1 MHYEYAVEPRT
12 IAADWH
18 TCRYISEKFGFDRGR
33 LLSLYPRKWLELA
46 KLAIDE
52 TDGLSDIDKKKVI
65 EKLLQLK
72 RNCSIRSNRDYN
84 PDLPEWINNAIA
96 QQAIDPFHAIIA
108 MENPGNEDFILQASD
123 VDDSHPLFSVPHE
136 CRIQR
141 EAKSLAEAMRLMLKA
156 AHHVLFVDAYYDP
169 FKIEYQNTLRACLG
183 FVRSD
188 SPGLVCEVH
197 HTEYRN
203 GPPTG
208 EIQNNA
214 HEIFRDVIP
223 DGLKLSIYR
232 WREKDCGEDFHAR
245 YLLTDIG
252 GIRVDAGF
260 SAEGS
265 HESTD
270 MSLMATEVWQYRMR
284 PFKRDANVYELVEPV
299 LELSANGE
307 ITCRRT

>member
-33 LLSLYPRKWLELA
+33 ILSLYPNQWLP
-46 KLAIDE
+46 LAIKE
-52 TDGLSDIDKKKVI
+52 ADGLSDIDKKKVI

-72 RNCSIRSNRDYN
+72 RNCSIRSNRDYD

-96 QQAIDPFHAIIA
+96 QQAIHPFHAIIA
-108 MENPGNEDFILQASD
+108 MENPGNENFILQAND
-123 VDDSHPLFSVPHE
+123 IDDSHPLFAVPHE
-136 CRIQR
+136 SRIQR
-141 EAKSLAEAMRLMLKA
+141 EAKSLAEAMSIMLKA
-156 AHHVLFVDAYYDP
+156 ARTVLFVDAYYDP
-169 FKIEYQNTLRACLG
+169 FKKEYQNTLRACLG

-188 SPGLVCEVH
+188 NPGLVCEVH

-208 EIQNNA
+208 KIQDNA
-214 HEIFRDVIP
+214 DEIFRDVIP

-232 WREKDCGEDFHAR
+232 WREKDRGEDFHAR

-284 PFKRDANVYELVEPV
+284 TFKRDANVYELVEPV

-307 ITCRRT
+307 ITCRTT

>member
-1 MHYEYAVEPRT
+1 MHYEYAVEPRA

-33 LLSLYPRKWLELA
+33 ILSLYPRKWLP
-46 KLAIDE
+46 LAIEE
-52 TDGLSDIDKKKVI
+52 TDGLSDIDKKKVT

-72 RNCSIRSNRDYN
+72 KNCSIRSNRDYDPN
-84 PDLPEWINNAIA
+84 LPEWINNAIA
-96 QQAIDPFHAIIA
+96 QQAINPFHAIIA
-108 MENPGNEDFILQASD
+108 MENPGNENFILQAND
-123 VDDSHPLFSVPHE
+123 IDDSHPLFAVPHE

-141 EAKSLAEAMRLMLKA
+141 EAKPLAEAMSIMLKA

-169 FKIEYQNTLRACLG
+169 FKKEYQNTLRACLG

-188 SPGLVCEVH
+188 NPRLVCEVH

-214 HEIFRDVIP
+214 HEIFRGVIP

-284 PFKRDANVYELVEPV
+284 TFKRDANVYELVEPV

-307 ITCRRT
+307 ITCRTT